1 MIDISNILLYE
12 IDFQTSY
19 TDVTRRNHNAR
30 VKKAEL
36 VFILEREIFE
46 SCNNVNEIN
55 KFRKVVINVKPVN
68 SLLLQGTWVNT

>member
-1 MIDISNILLYE
+1 M
-12 IDFQTSY
+12 
-19 TDVTRRNHNAR
+19 RRNHNAR

-68 SLLLQGTWVNT
+68 SLLLQGTWVNA

>member
-19 TDVTRRNHNAR
+19 TDVMRRNHNAR

-46 SCNNVNEIN
+46 SCNNMNEIN

-68 SLLLQGTWVNT
+68 SLLLQGTWVNA